1 MDDNVIVVQFDEPSK
16 AYQAL
21 SELNHLGDEGK
32 VDVRSAVLLE
42 RKQDGSV
49 RVPEGADNSA
59 GLYVASGSL
68 VGMLVGALAGPVGML
83 LGASFGALGGSAGE
97 VARATD
103 DDFALEA
110 IGARIAPGSP
120 ALVAE
125 VTEPAEEVLD
135 KAMAALGGTVTR
147 RTASDVYGEVV
158 AAEKAA
164 DHEDVEA
171 VKARV
176 REHRADH
183 KAKWESFKENLK
195 SKVS

>member
-21 SELNHLGDEGK
+21 SQLNHLGDEGK

-42 RKQDGSV
+42 RNQDGTV
-49 RVPEGADNSA
+49 RVPEGADNDA
-59 GLYVASGSL
+59 GLYVVSGGL
-68 VGMLVGALAGPVGML
+68 IGMLVGALAGPVGML

-103 DDFALEA
+103 DDIALDA
-110 IGARIAPGSP
+110 IGARIVPGIP

-125 VTEPAEEVLD
+125 VTEPAVDVVD

-147 RTASDVYGEVV
+147 RSASDVYGEVM
-158 AAEKAA
+158 AAETAGEYA
-164 DHEDVEA
+164 DAEA

-176 REHRADH
+176 REHRADR
-183 KAKWESFKENLK
+183 KANWESFKENVK
-195 SKVS
+195 ANVS